1 VVELFHTLFHK
12 DVITTEQLNVVLGT
26 IGGYVWGIPLLVLLV
41 GTGLYLTIRI
51 KFLSFR
57 RLGMGFKLAFFKNDK
72 AISEGEGDIS
82 NFQSLMTALAATIG
96 TGNIIGVATA
106 ILAGGPGALFWMW
119 VSALVGMAT
128 KYSEAILAVRFREVN
143 PAGQMA
149 GGPMYY
155 IKNGMHN
162 KWLAWIFA
170 LLGSVAAFGIGNLV
184 QVNAI
189 TVSLTH
195 NFGMS
200 NTASGICL
208 MLITGYV
215 VLGGI
220 KSIGKASGIIVPF
233 MAVGYMAA
241 GLYIIITN
249 FSLVPQAFA
258 TVLGDAFTGQ
268 ALAGGAV
275 GSVIRFGVARGV
287 FSNEAGLGSA
297 PIAAAAA
304 KTDMPGRQALV
315 SMIGT
320 FIDTIM
326 VCSMTG
332 LIIVMSGLWQTT
344 TKAQGGTLTS
354 RAFEQFLPGVGNG
367 IVDFGIL
374 FFAFSTI
381 LGWCYYGEKCCEYI
395 LGSKAV
401 KPYRIVY
408 SLAVFLGAV
417 VELQIVWNIAD
428 IFNGLMAIPNL
439 IALLALSS
447 VIVSETDLFEKK
459 LDEEKNNK

>member
-1 VVELFHTLFHK
+1 
-12 DVITTEQLNVVLGT
+12 
-26 IGGYVWGIPLLVLLV
+26 
-41 GTGLYLTIRI
+41 
-51 KFLSFR
+51 
-57 RLGMGFKLAFFKNDK
+57 
-72 AISEGEGDIS
+72 
-82 NFQSLMTALAATIG
+82 
-96 TGNIIGVATA
+96 
-106 ILAGGPGALFWMW
+106 
-119 VSALVGMAT
+119 
-128 KYSEAILAVRFREVN
+128 
-143 PAGQMA
+143 
-149 GGPMYY
+149 
-155 IKNGMHN
+155 
-162 KWLAWIFA
+162 
-170 LLGSVAAFGIGNLV
+170 
-184 QVNAI
+184 
-189 TVSLTH
+189 
-195 NFGMS
+195 
-200 NTASGICL
+200 
-208 MLITGYV
+208 
-215 VLGGI
+215 
-220 KSIGKASGIIVPF
+220 
-233 MAVGYMAA
+233 
-241 GLYIIITN
+241 
-249 FSLVPQAFA
+249 
-258 TVLGDAFTGQ
+258 LGDAFTGQ

-381 LGWCYYGEKCCEYI
+381 IGWCYYGEKCCEYI

>member
-1 VVELFHTLFHK
+1 MFMG
-12 DVITTEQLNVVLGT
+12 QLNELLGT
-26 IGGYVWGIPLLVLLV
+26 IGGYVWGVPLLVLLV
-41 GTGLYLTIRI
+41 GTGFYLTIRL

-57 RLGMGFKLAFFKNDK
+57 RLLLGFKLAFFKNDK
-72 AISEGEGDIS
+72 AVSEGEGDIS

-119 VSALVGMAT
+119 ISALVGMAT

-143 PAGQMA
+143 AAGEMA

-170 LLGSVAAFGIGNLV
+170 LLGSVAAFGIGNMV

-189 TVSLTH
+189 TVSLTR

-200 NTASGICL
+200 HVASGLAL
-208 MLITGYV
+208 MFLTAFV

-220 KSIGKASGIIVPF
+220 KSIGKAAGIIVPL

-241 GLYIIITN
+241 GLFII
-249 FSLVPQAFA
+249 FSNLALVPQAFA
-258 TVLGDAFTGQ
+258 LILGDAFTGQ
-268 ALAGGAV
+268 ALAGGAL

-332 LIIVMSGLWQTT
+332 LVIVMSGLWQTT

-367 IVDFGIL
+367 VVDIGIL

-381 LGWCYYGEKCCEYI
+381 LGWCYYGEKCFEYI
-395 LGSKAV
+395 FGAKAV
-401 KPYRIVY
+401 KPYRVVY
-408 SLAVFLGAV
+408 SLAVFIGAV
-417 VELQIVWNIAD
+417 VELQVVWNIAD
-428 IFNGLMAIPNL
+428 IFNGLMAVPNL
-439 IALLALSS
+439 IALLALSG
-447 VIVSETDLFEKK
+447 VVVSESKLFEKK
-459 LDEEKNNK
+459 LDEERRNAQQ

>member
-1 VVELFHTLFHK
+1 MEK
-12 DVITTEQLNVVLGT
+12 LNALLGI
-26 IGGYVWGIPLLVLLV
+26 IGGYVWGAPLLVLLV
-41 GTGLYLTIRI
+41 GTGLYLTIRLR
-51 KFLSFR
+51 FLSFR
-57 RLGMGFKLAFFKNDK
+57 RLGLGFKLAFLKNDK
-72 AISEGEGDIS
+72 AVSEGEGDIS

-143 PAGQMA
+143 AAGEMA

-162 KWLAWIFA
+162 KCLAWIFA

-189 TVSLTH
+189 TVSLTS
-195 NFGMS
+195 NFGM
-200 NTASGICL
+200 THVASGISL
-208 MLITGYV
+208 MFITAFV

-220 KSIGKASGIIVPF
+220 KSIGKAAGIIVPL
-233 MAVGYMAA
+233 MALGYMAA
-241 GLYIIITN
+241 GLFIIFTN
-249 FSLVPQAFA
+249 FSLIPQTLAL
-258 TVLGDAFTGQ
+258 VLEDAFTGQ
-268 ALAGGAV
+268 ALAGGAL

-332 LIIVMSGLWQTT
+332 LIIVMSGLWKTT
-344 TKAQGGTLTS
+344 AKTQAGTLTS
-354 RAFEQFLPGVGNG
+354 KAFEQFLPGFGNG

-381 LGWCYYGEKCCEYI
+381 LGWCYYGEKCFEY
-395 LGSKAV
+395 LFGAKAV
-401 KPYRIVY
+401 KPYRVVY

-428 IFNGLMAIPNL
+428 IFNGLMAVPNL
-439 IALLALSS
+439 IALLALSG
-447 VIVSETDLFEKK
+447 VVVSESQLFEKK
-459 LDEEKNNK
+459 LDEERRAGK